1 MSVKKH
7 YFPDR
12 NLLVLAIQ
20 KVIKPVQVV
29 LDIGCGIQP
38 QNYITPAVH
47 ICCEP
52 FGDYIEYL
60 QHEIREQKR
69 INLIDR
75 AYIFL
80 NATWSEMTGYFPE
93 RSVDTVF
100 LLDVIEHLDKEQ
112 GRELLA
118 WVEKIARCQVVIFTP
133 LGFVKQEHPDG
144 KDAWGMDGGNWQ
156 VHKSGWVPEDFD
168 ETWQTYVTERFHYE
182 TNLGDPYAVP
192 AGAFYAIKTISDFS
206 PAVKPGFHTLFWSSF
221 YKSVNTVRMLMEAS
235 PFYEVVRKKYRSFFP
250 KKQKAYL
257 HNKKDE

>member
-1 MSVKKH
+1 MSAKKH
-7 YFPDR
+7 YFPNR
-12 NLLVLAIQ
+12 SSLVLAIQ

-52 FGDYIEYL
+52 FEDYIEYL
-60 QHEIREQKR
+60 QREIRKQER

-75 AYIFL
+75 AYFFL
-80 NATWSEMTGYFPE
+80 NAAWSEMAGYFPE

-112 GRELLA
+112 GKELLA

-156 VHKSGWVPEDFD
+156 EHKSGWMPEDFD

-182 TNLGDPYAVP
+182 TNLGDPYSVP

-206 PAVKPGFHTLFWSSF
+206 PAVKPGFHALFLSKF
-221 YKSVNTVRMLMEAS
+221 YKAINTVKMLMETV
-235 PFYEVVRKKYRSFFP
+235 PFYETVRKKYRSVFP
-250 KKQKAYL
+250 KKQKPYF
-257 HNKKDE
+257 HDKKGE